1 MTKETMIGP
10 IDMEAMLQP
19 ETDLERKMLKEE
31 DFFKGLMWGTPRY
44 GHPEG
49 EIYKHILEVFDNI
62 EQLDISKPMRRKMR
76 LITLAHDT
84 FKYLE
89 DKSTPRDWSK
99 HHGIY
104 ARRFMEKH
112 VDEPTLL
119 EIIEL
124 HDEAYYAWRLDSLYH
139 EPEASKQKLNNLL
152 KRVGEQLQLF
162 YLFFKC
168 DTKTGDKIQAP
179 VKWFEQRV
187 KGIDIVKL

>member
-1 MTKETMIGP
+1 MIGP